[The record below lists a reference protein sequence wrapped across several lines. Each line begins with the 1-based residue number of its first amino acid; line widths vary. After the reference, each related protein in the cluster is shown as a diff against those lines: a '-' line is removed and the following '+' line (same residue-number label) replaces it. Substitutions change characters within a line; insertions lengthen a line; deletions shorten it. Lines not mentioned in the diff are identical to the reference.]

1 MPCSGRCGERHCPT
15 CCLCCEVLS
24 PHSLLPSSAPYYD
37 VFLKYM
43 LRCIFE
49 LVLCFVQVFCCFGP
63 SVSSTRYIIQD
74 EFNIKTTGC
83 DNCIIVSFYLSLA
96 VCVYVLC
103 LQLFLCLQF
112 QISHFN
118 MAFDLLQGCMVCLQ
132 QVACICNI
140 LACLTGSGEI
150 NDIAECLSCIAE
162 SVYCS

>member
-24 PHSLLPSSAPYYD
+24 PHSLLPSSTPYYD

-49 LVLCFVQVFCCFGP
+49 LFLCFVQVFCCFGP

-83 DNCIIVSFYLSLA
+83 DNCIIVSFYLCLA
-96 VCVYVLC
+96 VCVYMFYVCSSFSASNFRYLTSTWPSIFYRDAWSVSNK
-103 LQLFLCLQF
+103 Q
-112 QISHFN
+112 H
-118 MAFDLLQGCMVCLQ
+118 AFVTSLL
-132 QVACICNI
+132 A
-140 LACLTGSGEI
+140 
-150 NDIAECLSCIAE
+150 
-162 SVYCS
+162 